1 MFTVVIMSIGL
12 DFVKNVDK
20 NWKKHI
26 QSLDRSNDEIKT
38 ENTDIFLDY
47 KENIPLKNYENKDQD
62 FDFWSYWKKRY
73 TIMK

>member
-1 MFTVVIMSIGL
+1 MSIGL

-20 NWKKHI
+20 NWKKHV
-26 QSLDRSNDEIKT
+26 QSLDSSNDEIKT

-47 KENIPLKNYENKDQD
+47 KENITQKNYENKDQD

-73 TIMK
+73 SIMK

>member
-1 MFTVVIMSIGL
+1 MSIGL

-20 NWKKHI
+20 NWKKHV
-26 QSLDRSNDEIKT
+26 QSLDSSNDEIKT

-47 KENIPLKNYENKDQD
+47 KENITQKNYENKNQD

-73 TIMK
+73 SIMK